1 MTALTFGQTPEE
13 DDVYEIY
20 FVLKNAAEV
29 RSAKPI
35 SIATEGFKAN
45 NLVNSGVTK
54 SRRSLPAGT
63 ARRANGAMT
72 FSFTPKETVS
82 GGESIILELP
92 HYSIDVEGPVFGITS
107 SHAAFETYAARN
119 DWEVYGVRMDKARAV
134 FTNGYV
140 ASGVSALKR
149 SQENSGLDGF
159 FMLATK
165 DDGIEEN
172 KNNWFT
178 ETTLWEGT
186 LRYEDT
192 ALAPTR
198 YTAADADRGK
208 YSIYSTTSWKGAQ
221 TTANP
226 NTNIAVDD
234 LVGMRLTC
242 SAAITQSYTPDVFG
256 STHYVTESS
265 YILENSA
272 GGYMI
277 VVESMFSAARFST
290 HSTEDTVLNAQCR
303 IEYKPTV
310 AKYTGMTV
318 MFDQGKEFTMKQ
330 GAGALYQVTDGSGEP
345 PSAHDIEGRAYTI
358 YSQLEITAAQGE
370 TVAAGET
377 VTITIDASAGISA
390 PADLTA
396 PVVASQADGGKC
408 THNIVPNTG
417 SVVSTTANNDLD
429 VADTMTV
436 VRKCNYAGMPSG
448 DFSIAAKSTIRRVFA
463 SALGRSSSNEVSSTA
478 RLSQLPP
485 YKYDASE
492 TGPHLLGKPMDVYGA
507 TSLLATTMLA
517 TAEDKP
523 GVTLSTALDMTTRT
537 DWTREATYA
546 GKAFVIGQENSG
558 MAAPLDISATQRV
571 LAVADATQIS
581 VGDYLNVGDEM
592 MLVETVDGNYIGVVR
607 GAAGTTAASHKS
619 LGPSTADDDDKQYLT
634 EGAAANGAGDRTAGS
649 VDAVPAHGWVTIWKR
664 KTKSVFVNAATE
676 AKADITPNVAPN
688 FGTANAN
695 LGDSDKGYL
704 LLAGGT
710 SSKEFL
716 GDAAPDNAV
725 IDIDASS
732 TAASSAKPYFAT
744 NANAYEKGDSLVLHS
759 CDWDDNIAATAWQTM
774 SGVSGRDNKCKQ
786 TTLLGLPVIPVLDA
800 TGIQPK
806 DYLRVNFPKDIDND
820 LIVDRTEEELY
831 RVNAVIN
838 NDVVVTH
845 NPLALAT
852 GDAANVNRYAGGTN
866 LDLLSYK
873 KTITYSAVDG
883 GSGGI
888 LANANSFTF
897 TASSTQGVLAG
908 YYCLIDSEFMK
919 ITSVSGS
926 TVTIGAAGNPAA
938 GLTTGNGGRQAFGTG
953 VPGTGTT
960 HGATGSCLVYELK
973 NGNGQAT
980 EATRSG
986 FGHTQIFDPR
996 VSIRAVKSVQST
1008 TSLHLEAKA
1017 GDLSKTASEPA
1028 NIIGDP
1034 YEEFENANP
1043 VRSGTDYRCPTVGA
1057 KVHNHAGT
1065 KVNINK
1071 ANVGGVAYSAT
1082 DTVFIL
1088 EPAYSTSPWDL
1099 DVGDYIKVGANN
1111 DQVDFMRIVS
1121 RDTTASTITVDR
1133 TVDFMPSQSAECLTS
1148 TQGNLQ
1154 NDDEIF
1160 YVQHNCATFD
1170 DPLQFA
1176 NDPKAQ
1182 LAAAVTATTG
1192 TASLEF
1198 TVDAWWYFSI
1208 GSYYKLGAEIFLV
1221 KGIDYVNNK
1230 LTVERGVSVPC
1241 RSSTATTHLDDA
1253 NGFRPVIM
1261 PNVVKN
1267 CKDAG
1272 VIAQVPLKN
1281 AAGTAMTVAAKASQD
1296 AGAMPVAGD
1305 TVLMVGTTNAGTF
1318 DAATNVILG
1327 TGAVGSSA
1335 NGVVPGDFIRVAI
1348 AGKNFEYMLV
1358 TAVDEAADKLTV
1370 TREVYPFG
1378 KASTVCAP
1386 GTITDSAFADGG
1398 DVGKAIFKLVYNH
1411 GELKP
1416 HGVAAASQSTDGE
1429 DYQIDSGRLKASSK
1443 VYVAGALGDM
1453 LEDVNRADT
1462 AANPSPVVGKD
1473 GGKGTTF
1480 FASPWGQGGNVTE
1493 FCYAAGGRSTTVT
1506 TDGGSGTLVVA
1517 SLDDLGVVV
1526 GDYIQVTAAGT
1537 VVTPGA
1543 GEYMKVTAITESTK
1557 TLTVIRNVAP
1567 NCLGLTNYNPVTAS
1581 PGAKVTLMKP
1591 DYDVV
1596 QLVDSVTK
1604 QAAQAGGADG
1614 STRSSGSCGVVSPMM
1629 IAHTTTA
1636 TVSGAATTF
1645 QVDDVAATG
1654 YGLTVGSYLKAETSN
1669 NYFLVTGMAKV
1680 TGTANT
1686 FDVTAVRQAYPP
1698 CVGAET
1704 AANTVVDKDLF
1715 LVATGGCYAMS
1726 AAADTTLN
1734 NGGTAV
1740 STTATSFIAT
1750 ANTGMQVGGYLFID
1764 AEYMLITD
1772 IDGTTITVVRNV
1784 APPPC
1789 VIGTTTLTSTLA
1801 THATNANVFILSL
1814 SGSNNMI
1821 STSMRAIVELSPR
1834 EPIVWA
1840 AAAPVVPPSPHY
1852 VDLRVTMPYSLAE
1865 FNVPSVTEPFKRAIA
1880 RVAGTTVDKIVLSFP
1895 EQRRAATDTLLVD
1908 VRINADSAAE
1918 VRAILATLGADP
1930 DTLECASTCRAALL
1944 VRLNKELRA
1953 EGLREAL
1960 AIEIRGS
1967 SVAAT
1972 KKKEDDNLL
1981 LLLLLLLLIPI
1992 GAAVYWC
1999 CKQEPVAPVGLPQ
2012 PYPVL
2017 EMSPQPVMMAP
2028 MPVMMAPM
2036 PVVEMSPQPVM
2047 MAPMPMVEMSPQPV
2061 MMAPMGVQ
2069 PPMPVPAQP
2078 MQYGM

>member
-1 MTALTFGQTPEE
+1 MAPLSGTSAPFLPETAARSPGKFDFTADTGSAVFVMDSTGFASGTERVFAIMVTNSKSASDCKTVTLTASGDITQTVVLSAPSFGRALVDGEADGDACPLKVYEPGFLTKIVSSDQQLAEKVATITVTLRSNVELKSEPNGFKSKITLSGLTGSKTDDSDSTANVLKAGTGNVATAFSPNFDDVSWTRSTGTLVLGLTAGQCTYPSGKDAKSTVQTCMKEGVQYVFQFTLTNGDAAQAAPPVSIQAAYDKVGTLSAMQAVDAPLDSGCLLDQALKIVPKDQVLCSYKIGQMVTTPGAVNPVCVTLKPRKALVTTESGPVAFTVTGLKGMRTDEDVYPDSTQSVLIRDTGGEVPVNTADRLGNTVAAYNKFCKASVTSTTTTGCKTGDANAIKFSEVSGEAEFYLSGTQTLAAGTSYKFCFQLINPSKASACKTDVSLKVTDSDMLQSSPVALPMKVATGDSCVGLTVDRAITANIRSSTNVTGMEAGLFVEMSSNFEIKAGAVITIAGLDNYATKAGDYAVEVVRNGIRDRVTFCKTKDGSVFCEATWSGAGQLTLTVKAGQKVEAMNSYSNKGTTALTFGQTPEE
-13 DDVYEIY
+13 DDVYEVY

-107 SHAAFETYAARN
+107 SHAAFTTYAARK

-186 LRYEDT
+186 LRYEDS

-208 YSIYSTTSWKGAQ
+208 YSIYSTTSWKGSQ

-226 NTNIAVDD
+226 NNNIAVDD

-242 SAAITQSYTPDVFG
+242 SAAITATYTPDVFG
-256 STHYVTESS
+256 STHYVTESA
-265 YILENSA
+265 YILENSV

-290 HSTEDTVLNAQCR
+290 HNTEDTVLNAQCR

-318 MFDQGKEFTMKQ
+318 MFDHGKEFTMKQ

-396 PVVASQADGGKC
+396 PVVASQADSGKC
-408 THNIVPNTG
+408 THNIVPNIG
-417 SVVSTTANNDLD
+417 SNVELTANNDLD
-429 VADTMTV
+429 TADTMTV
-436 VRKCNYAGMPSG
+436 VRKCNYDGMPSG
-448 DFSIAAKSTIRRVFA
+448 DLSIAAKSTIRRVFA

-507 TSLLATTMLA
+507 TNLLATTMLA

-571 LAVADATQIS
+571 IAVADATQIS

-619 LGPSTADDDDKQYLT
+619 LGPSTANDDNKQYLT
-634 EGAAANGAGDRTAGS
+634 AAATANGAGDRTAGS

-664 KTKSVFVNAATE
+664 TTKSVFVNAATE

-725 IDIDASS
+725 IDIDTSSTVASS
-732 TAASSAKPYFAT
+732 TKPYFAT
-744 NANAYEKGDSLVLHS
+744 NANAYEKGDSLVLHT

-786 TTLLGLPVIPVLDA
+786 TTLLGLPVLDA
-800 TGIQPK
+800 AGIQPK

-820 LIVDRTEEELY
+820 LVVDRTEEELY

-888 LANANSFTF
+888 LANTNSFTF

-926 TVTIGAAGNPAA
+926 TVTIGAAVNPAV

-960 HGATGSCLVYELK
+960 HGGTGSCLVYELK
-973 NGNGQAT
+973 NGNGQAL
-980 EATRSG
+980 EATTSG
-986 FGHTQIFDPR
+986 FGHTEIYDPR
-996 VSIRAVKSVQST
+996 VSIRAVKPVQST
-1008 TSLHLEAKA
+1008 TSLHLEDKA
-1017 GDLSKTASEPA
+1017 GDLPKTASEPT

-1043 VRSGTDYRCPTVGA
+1043 VRSGADYRCPTVGVSA
-1057 KVHNHAGT
+1057 YNRAGAQLKISPAAGHAAGDT
-1065 KVNINK
+1065 TLTLTPAWS
-1071 ANVGGVAYSAT
+1071 AN
-1082 DTVFIL
+1082 
-1088 EPAYSTSPWDL
+1088 SPWDL
-1099 DVGDYIKVGANN
+1099 APGDYIKV
-1111 DQVDFMRIVS
+1111 
-1121 RDTTASTITVDR
+1121 
-1133 TVDFMPSQSAECLTS
+1133 
-1148 TQGNLQ
+1148 
-1154 NDDEIF
+1154 
-1160 YVQHNCATFD
+1160 
-1170 DPLQFA
+1170 
-1176 NDPKAQ
+1176 
-1182 LAAAVTATTG
+1182 
-1192 TASLEF
+1192 
-1198 TVDAWWYFSI
+1198 
-1208 GSYYKLGAEIFLV
+1208 
-1221 KGIDYVNNK
+1221 
-1230 LTVERGVSVPC
+1230 
-1241 RSSTATTHLDDA
+1241 
-1253 NGFRPVIM
+1253 
-1261 PNVVKN
+1261 
-1267 CKDAG
+1267 
-1272 VIAQVPLKN
+1272 
-1281 AAGTAMTVAAKASQD
+1281 
-1296 AGAMPVAGD
+1296 
-1305 TVLMVGTTNAGTF
+1305 
-1318 DAATNVILG
+1318 
-1327 TGAVGSSA
+1327 
-1335 NGVVPGDFIRVAI
+1335 
-1348 AGKNFEYMLV
+1348 
-1358 TAVDEAADKLTV
+1358 
-1370 TREVYPFG
+1370 
-1378 KASTVCAP
+1378 
-1386 GTITDSAFADGG
+1386 
-1398 DVGKAIFKLVYNH
+1398 
-1411 GELKP
+1411 
-1416 HGVAAASQSTDGE
+1416 
-1429 DYQIDSGRLKASSK
+1429 
-1443 VYVAGALGDM
+1443 
-1453 LEDVNRADT
+1453 
-1462 AANPSPVVGKD
+1462 
-1473 GGKGTTF
+1473 
-1480 FASPWGQGGNVTE
+1480 
-1493 FCYAAGGRSTTVT
+1493 
-1506 TDGGSGTLVVA
+1506 
-1517 SLDDLGVVV
+1517 
-1526 GDYIQVTAAGT
+1526 
-1537 VVTPGA
+1537 
-1543 GEYMKVTAITESTK
+1543 
-1557 TLTVIRNVAP
+1557 
-1567 NCLGLTNYNPVTAS
+1567 
-1581 PGAKVTLMKP
+1581 
-1591 DYDVV
+1591 
-1596 QLVDSVTK
+1596 
-1604 QAAQAGGADG
+1604 
-1614 STRSSGSCGVVSPMM
+1614 
-1629 IAHTTTA
+1629 
-1636 TVSGAATTF
+1636 
-1645 QVDDVAATG
+1645 
-1654 YGLTVGSYLKAETSN
+1654 
-1669 NYFLVTGMAKV
+1669 
-1680 TGTANT
+1680 
-1686 FDVTAVRQAYPP
+1686 
-1698 CVGAET
+1698 
-1704 AANTVVDKDLF
+1704 
-1715 LVATGGCYAMS
+1715 
-1726 AAADTTLN
+1726 
-1734 NGGTAV
+1734 
-1740 STTATSFIAT
+1740 
-1750 ANTGMQVGGYLFID
+1750 
-1764 AEYMLITD
+1764 
-1772 IDGTTITVVRNV
+1772 
-1784 APPPC
+1784 
-1789 VIGTTTLTSTLA
+1789 
-1801 THATNANVFILSL
+1801 
-1814 SGSNNMI
+1814 
-1821 STSMRAIVELSPR
+1821 
-1834 EPIVWA
+1834 
-1840 AAAPVVPPSPHY
+1840 
-1852 VDLRVTMPYSLAE
+1852 
-1865 FNVPSVTEPFKRAIA
+1865 
-1880 RVAGTTVDKIVLSFP
+1880 
-1895 EQRRAATDTLLVD
+1895 
-1908 VRINADSAAE
+1908 
-1918 VRAILATLGADP
+1918 
-1930 DTLECASTCRAALL
+1930 
-1944 VRLNKELRA
+1944 
-1953 EGLREAL
+1953 
-1960 AIEIRGS
+1960 
-1967 SVAAT
+1967 
-1972 KKKEDDNLL
+1972 
-1981 LLLLLLLLIPI
+1981 
-1992 GAAVYWC
+1992 
-1999 CKQEPVAPVGLPQ
+1999 
-2012 PYPVL
+2012 
-2017 EMSPQPVMMAP
+2017 
-2028 MPVMMAPM
+2028 
-2036 PVVEMSPQPVM
+2036 
-2047 MAPMPMVEMSPQPV
+2047 
-2061 MMAPMGVQ
+2061 
-2069 PPMPVPAQP
+2069 
-2078 MQYGM
+2078 